1 VNDADPKIRGAL
13 IRITVPRRFYQKNDE
28 YRHSRHLHQL
38 SSRQV
43 EERANRSVTRMPST
57 EEEAGAPQKDA
68 QSAHMYSSQ
77 DARSDL
83 QKRSSPEALS
93 LDHPVEG
100 NSVELNTETLSPT
113 VQHEDTVEEK
123 HEVKD
128 TAESTLILGPTLA
141 NKDDP
146 VDTTIEIDASSTDE
160 QAVKSVFNSTHIVE
174 SEDTPAQLT
183 DDSLLDGALATAEDS
198 VLQPSPLG
206 KSLTTEYDG
215 FEPQTKVVLESTDTL
230 AATVRLPDL
239 DKTVE
244 AMFMDA
250 TREETTEIEPSSVPK
265 GETEAEGEQEPD
277 SSFLSAQ
284 EVIATT
290 EPILVPAAEPRVT
303 DQETVAVKTS
313 ASTEASAA
321 PPLHIAPET
330 PEELILS
337 DPVPADQDTAALVPA
352 QASNTEETELKV
364 APSNDIELTTTP
376 PQPLVTAAKKMG
388 PQQTASINPFGI
400 TKAHRHKEREQ
411 KKKEKRRELEEKAA
425 KAKTEKADRVGTVSY
440 KATSLTKNN
449 NQDRVASM
457 IPSSSSLVDP
467 PAMAATTD
475 AVDSPNTPPTSD
487 EGKGK
492 IKPKVS
498 FTDSF
503 GQALPV
509 RGQET
514 SSGKQNGGTTT
525 EVPNAGTHKAKV
537 ASKGMK
543 APTEEESSV
552 ATALLAL
559 AQSPDYDGPLTPNSS
574 TEFDLHHQV
583 STESS
588 VNTNDG
594 SAKVE
599 LHLESSVKDSVTA
612 DAAPTVPVTPKVKK
626 AVPPVPKLN
635 LHLDSAR
642 RTVPQPDTE
651 ATRPSSSSSGASV
664 TATQLGKSVSGT
676 DADQQL
682 TVQKVMSPL
691 QDSDALSVASS
702 ATLHHNESTLLS
714 PSSIAQDYSTP
725 LQTPV
730 MPPASREEPPK
741 PKKKK
746 NKKKK
751 KKKTAAVLGGT
762 VPIPATDSVS
772 AASASIGASSAAG
785 PSVPKTATFVDG
797 NGNWNG
803 DPFGG
808 QMSHIDAIRQL
819 VTDPRSPFNETATYQ
834 RPARD
839 PVSTRV
845 STYSV

>member
-1 VNDADPKIRGAL
+1 
-13 IRITVPRRFYQKNDE
+13 
-28 YRHSRHLHQL
+28 
-38 SSRQV
+38 
-43 EERANRSVTRMPST
+43 MPST

-68 QSAHMYSSQ
+68 QSAQMYSSQ

-83 QKRSSPEALS
+83 QKRSSPEVLS

-100 NSVELNTETLSPT
+100 NSVELNTETVSPT
-113 VQHEDTVEEK
+113 VQHEDTVKEEL
-123 HEVKD
+123 EVKD
-128 TAESTLILGPTLA
+128 TAESALILGPTLA

-160 QAVKSVFNSTHIVE
+160 QAIKSVSNSTHIVE
-174 SEDTPAQLT
+174 FEDTPAQLT
-183 DDSLLDGALATAEDS
+183 EDSLPDDGALATAEDS

-206 KSLTTEYDG
+206 KSLTTEYEG
-215 FEPQTKVVLESTDTL
+215 FEPQTKAVLESTDTL

-290 EPILVPAAEPRVT
+290 EATLVPAAEPRAT
-303 DQETVAVKTS
+303 DQETVAAKTS

-321 PPLHIAPET
+321 RPLHIAPET

-337 DPVPADQDTAALVPA
+337 GPVPADQDTAALVPA

-376 PQPLVTAAKKMG
+376 PQSLVTTAKKMG

-400 TKAHRHKEREQ
+400 TKAHRQKEREQ

-449 NQDRVASM
+449 NQDRAASM

-498 FTDSF
+498 FTDSS

-574 TEFDLHHQV
+574 TEFDLHRQV

-588 VNTNDG
+588 VNSNDG

-599 LHLESSVKDSVTA
+599 LHLKSSVKDSVTA
-612 DAAPTVPVTPKVKK
+612 DAAQTVPVTPKVKK
-626 AVPPVPKLN
+626 VVPPVPKLN

-691 QDSDALSVASS
+691 QESDALSVASS

-714 PSSIAQDYSTP
+714 PSSIAQDHSMP

-730 MPPASREEPPK
+730 MPPASGEEAPK

-751 KKKTAAVLGGT
+751 KKTAAVLDGP
-762 VPIPATDSVS
+762 VPIPATDSVP
-772 AASASIGASSAAG
+772 AASASIGASSAAGPSVPKTATAG

-819 VTDPRSPFNETATYQ
+819 VTDPRSPFNETGTYQ
-834 RPARD
+834 RPERD
-839 PVSTRV
+839 PVSSCV
-845 STYSV
+845 SRYSV